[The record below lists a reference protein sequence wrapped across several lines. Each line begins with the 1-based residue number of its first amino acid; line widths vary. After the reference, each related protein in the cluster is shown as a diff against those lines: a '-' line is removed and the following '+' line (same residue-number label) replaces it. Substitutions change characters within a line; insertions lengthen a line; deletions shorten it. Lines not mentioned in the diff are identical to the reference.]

1 VLTAYK
7 NLHKA
12 LLHYFSVAPLLP
24 FMFPM
29 LFSNR
34 YETTA
39 NALSFTIY
47 LLSNNKAKEAKMLEE
62 IDRFGRDRKPTYAD
76 LESFPYVDAVLKV
89 PPP

>member
-1 VLTAYK
+1 
-7 NLHKA
+7 
-12 LLHYFSVAPLLP
+12 
-24 FMFPM
+24 M